1 MLSKKFVFPFYHL
14 YYFPQYF
21 PQYKFPQFAISEE
34 KQILKEPK
42 LRIGRC
48 LEKSGPEGPTSVRA
62 NEARW
67 MFDTGKRKL
76 NEDNHKTIISGKIY
90 PFKAL
95 RKNGMAI

>member
-1 MLSKKFVFPFYHL
+1 MLYRDVNEKKKEKKKRCHQEAKRSQEVPMLSKKFVFPFYHL

-62 NEARW
+62 NEAR
-67 MFDTGKRKL
+67 
-76 NEDNHKTIISGKIY
+76 
-90 PFKAL
+90 
-95 RKNGMAI
+95 